1 MSISFITHVHYNTVQ
16 KESKARENTKLVE
29 EVFDFVREINQ
40 MGITVIIVEQNVTET
55 LQMCDY
61 AYVIKNGATVIDG
74 TGAGMLDIEEIRSAY
89 LGL

>member
-1 MSISFITHVHYNTVQ
+1 MD
-16 KESKARENTKLVE
+16 